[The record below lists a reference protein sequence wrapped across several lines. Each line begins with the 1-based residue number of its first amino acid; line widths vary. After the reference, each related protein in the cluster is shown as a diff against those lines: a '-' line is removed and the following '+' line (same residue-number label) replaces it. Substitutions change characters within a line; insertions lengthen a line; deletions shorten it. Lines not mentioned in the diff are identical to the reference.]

1 MLVYVVLAAAGLN
14 LAQERSGNRSLFANP
29 LAPDIK
35 NRVNEIKQRQKF
47 RPFAPIVL
55 DEYANDIFDLKP
67 NVDYS
72 YMQYAVKC
80 KDQLKFG
87 AICHIDGTA
96 RVQVLKRCQNPW
108 LYDLIKLFHK
118 KTGCP
123 MLLNTSLNVK
133 GEPLVN
139 SLCDCINFADKY
151 NVKVFKP

>member
-1 MLVYVVLAAAGLN
+1 MCGVGCGRAEFGPRAF
-14 LAQERSGNRSLFANP
+14 GNRSLLANP

-55 DEYANDIFDLKP
+55 DEFANDIFDLMP

-80 KDQLKFG
+80 KDPLKFS
-87 AICHIDGTA
+87 AICHVDGTS
-96 RVQVLKRCQNPW
+96 RVQVLKRSQNQW
-108 LYDLIKLFHK
+108 LYDLIKSFHE
-118 KTGCP
+118 KTECP
-123 MLLNTSLNVK
+123 LLLNTSLNVK

-139 SLCDCINFADKY
+139 DICDCANFANKY
-151 NVKVFKP
+151 HVKVFVPWEK